1 MTGILPKTAN
11 RVCRQI
17 SNSPAT
23 SCFEEQR
30 LPERTG
36 YPPNAAGTF
45 GFDLRFK
52 VDRNSHGLRA
62 VTYSRFMCGCDSR
75 ECERMIGCEARDEID
90 RIMSNHDS

>member
-17 SNSPAT
+17 SDSPAT

-36 YPPNAAGTF
+36 YHQMPLEHSA
-45 GFDLRFK
+45 
-52 VDRNSHGLRA
+52 SISGLRLI
-62 VTYSRFMCGCDSR
+62 VIVMVSGL
-75 ECERMIGCEARDEID
+75 
-90 RIMSNHDS
+90 